1 MENSWEPVKT
11 HDRWSI
17 DGSFLERVIILELSP
32 MAPENTKRSPW
43 RPTSWCRA
51 CRRSWK
57 VRPKVCRFSLGKFMG
72 KSWETDFTRGWTGA
86 ANIFGKWYAFRSHT
100 GRKARWSR
108 VKGLK
113 TDRQQPTS
121 PWQFSQFGTLWW
133 RWNPLWLG
141 YTPPFYTLFFFWAGY
156 HLMWL
161 DGSEGQLTDFCEVA
175 IGWSWNTS
183 MSGENLQG
191 SHMKSPFCPPSLRRN
206 GGNPLAQH
214 ANSQFEKF
222 QAGWWFQ
229 TFLWANCTA
238 TSARLVSSVNIQEPG
253 F

>member
-1 MENSWEPVKT
+1 VDGLGRRIFSENDT
-11 HDRWSI
+11 HLGLI
-17 DGSFLERVIILELSP
+17 QVAKPDGQGSRG
-32 MAPENTKRSPW
+32 W
-43 RPTSWCRA
+43 RQIVNSQLHLGSSASSARFGGVETPYDWDTP
-51 CRRSWK
+51 RRSIL
-57 VRPKVCRFSLGKFMG
+57 C
-72 KSWETDFTRGWTGA
+72 
-86 ANIFGKWYAFRSHT
+86 
-100 GRKARWSR
+100 
-108 VKGLK
+108 
-113 TDRQQPTS
+113 
-121 PWQFSQFGTLWW
+121 
-133 RWNPLWLG
+133 
-141 YTPPFYTLFFFWAGY
+141 FFFWAGY

-175 IGWSWNTS
+175 IGWSWNTG

>member
-113 TDRQQPTS
+113 ADRQQPTS

-141 YTPPFYTLFFFWAGY
+141 YTPPFYTLFFFLSWLPFDVTWWFRGTIDRFLWSGY
-156 HLMWL
+156 WLKLKHRHVGGESTGQPHEITILPPISPPKWGQPIGSARKFAIREIPGWLMVSNISL
-161 DGSEGQLTDFCEVA
+161 GQLHR
-175 IGWSWNTS
+175 
-183 MSGENLQG
+183 NL
-191 SHMKSPFCPPSLRRN
+191 SKAS
-206 GGNPLAQH
+206 
-214 ANSQFEKF
+214 
-222 QAGWWFQ
+222 
-229 TFLWANCTA
+229 
-238 TSARLVSSVNIQEPG
+238 
-253 F
+253 

>member
-141 YTPPFYTLFFFWAGY
+141 YTPPFYTLFFFELATIWCDLMVPRDNWQILVKWLLVEAETPACRGRIY
-156 HLMWL
+156 RAATWNHHFAPHLSAEMGGTHWL
-161 DGSEGQLTDFCEVA
+161 STQ
-175 IGWSWNTS
+175 I
-183 MSGENLQG
+183 
-191 SHMKSPFCPPSLRRN
+191 RN
-206 GGNPLAQH
+206 SR
-214 ANSQFEKF
+214 NS
-222 QAGWWFQ
+222 
-229 TFLWANCTA
+229 
-238 TSARLVSSVNIQEPG
+238 RLVDG
-253 F
+253 FKHFFGPTAPQPQQG